1 MDQNKLPF
9 DPRHLG
15 GPSGVA
21 KNIFRAHGAFGAIVQ
36 LSCAKVNNISKWT
49 EASFHLTHII

>member
-15 GPSGVA
+15 GPSGVG
-21 KNIFRAHGAFGAIVQ
+21 KNIFCARGTFGAIVH
-36 LSCAKVNNISKWT
+36 LSCAMVNNISKRT
-49 EASFHLTHII
+49 EASFHLTHVT